1 MIDTDSIKVTLAAVT
16 GVSVPALDR
25 LVSAAEPI
33 ARMLLLSGQIGV
45 AVVTILYIY
54 RKWRNLKRK

>member
-1 MIDTDSIKVTLAAVT
+1 MIDMDSVKVSLAAAT
-16 GVSVPALDR
+16 GVSVPVLDR
-25 LVSAAEPI
+25 LALSAEPI
-33 ARMLLLSGQIGV
+33 ARMLLLAGQIGV